1 MTFKLVPDA
10 TFVSTV
16 QIPNGDVSLPLKV
29 IFRRKSKEALTE
41 FTSRVVGLDDMEL
54 CTEILEGW
62 EDVEEGYS
70 RDALEKLLKAYS
82 GAALAI
88 YMRYLDSHAR
98 AERKN

>member
-1 MTFKLVPDA
+1 MFKLTPDA
-10 TFVSTV
+10 TFPATV
-16 QIPNGDVSLPLKV
+16 QIPNGDAPLPLKV
-29 IFRRKSKEALTE
+29 VFKRKSKTDLTE
-41 FTSRVVGLDDMEL
+41 FTVRAATLDDLEL
-54 CTEILEGW
+54 CSEILSGW

-70 RDALEKLLKAYS
+70 RDALEKLLTAYS

>member
-1 MTFKLVPDA
+1 MFKLTPDA
-10 TFVSTV
+10 TFPATV
-16 QIPNGDVSLPLKV
+16 QIPNGDAPLPLKV
-29 IFRRKSKEALTE
+29 VFKRKNKTDLTE
-41 FTSRVVGLDDMEL
+41 FTVRAATLNDIDL
-54 CTEILEGW
+54 CTEIIAGW

-70 RDALEKLLKAYS
+70 RDALEKLLSAYS

>member
-1 MTFKLVPDA
+1 MFKLTPDA
-10 TFVSTV
+10 TFPATV
-16 QIPNGDVSLPLKV
+16 HIPNGDAPLPLKV
-29 IFRRKSKEALTE
+29 VFKRKSKDALIE
-41 FTSRVVGLDDMEL
+41 FTARAATLDDLEL